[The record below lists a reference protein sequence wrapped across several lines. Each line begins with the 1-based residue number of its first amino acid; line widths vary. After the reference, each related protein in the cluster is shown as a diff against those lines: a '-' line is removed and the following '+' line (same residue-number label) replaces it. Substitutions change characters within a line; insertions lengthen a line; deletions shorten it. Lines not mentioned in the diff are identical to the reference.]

1 MGFCFESLI
10 IDNDML
16 GQVLRTIRGI
26 KINADTLSLDTMR
39 QVCLGGPE
47 HYQGTAQTLR
57 LMQSEYV
64 YPEIA
69 SRLSPKEWE
78 DAQTPDIV
86 AMASRRKVQI
96 LGSHFPNYIPENVD
110 IALRKRF
117 NIRLPKSTMRP

>member
-1 MGFCFESLI
+1 MHGSLMGFCFESLV

-26 KINADTLSLDTMR
+26 EINPDTLSLDTMR
-39 QVCLGGPE
+39 AVCLGGPE
-47 HYQGTAQTLR
+47 HDLGTEQTLR

-78 DAQTPDIV
+78 EMQKPDIV
-86 AMASRRKVQI
+86 ATAAKRKNRI
-96 LGSHFPNYIPENVD
+96 LASHFPNYIPEELD
-110 IALRKRF
+110 AALR
-117 NIRLPKSTMRP
+117 